1 MKQTI
6 CNYLTKLLEGTTSDQ
21 IWGLLETPPDDAM
34 GDFALPCFTFAKVL
48 RKSPKLI
55 AEELKTSL
63 EADKEALGIARVEA
77 VNGYCNMFLDRAAYV
92 KQCLTVVSQEN
103 CGMKQPGKGKT
114 ICMDYSSPNIAK
126 NFHVG
131 HLRTTVIGNSLYK
144 IYEKLGYRVVRINH
158 LGDWGTQFGKLIVAY
173 KRWSSKEAVEEKG
186 IEELLRIY
194 VKFNNEAEQDK
205 DLLEE
210 ARSWFVKME
219 QNNEEAL
226 DIWNWFKE
234 ISMVEFERVYQLL
247 GISFDSYLG
256 ESFYRDKVPA
266 LVEELKEKKLL
277 EESQGA
283 NIISLEEYDM
293 PPCLITKR
301 DGGSIYH
308 SRDIAAVLYR
318 KKTYDF
324 EKCLYVTGL
333 EQTLHFKQ
341 VFTAIKV
348 MGYEFADSLVHVPYG
363 LVSLAGA
370 KLSTRSGN
378 IIYAED
384 ILKEA
389 MERAMAA
396 IQSKNP
402 ELKNKEETAKM
413 VGVGAVIFHDLFNQR
428 IKNVDF
434 NWEDVLSF
442 EGTTGPYVQYTYAR
456 AKSILRKSEEEKKQS
471 REEETGSTV
480 KEQWADGK
488 KKNLEYNLLT
498 EDASYALVKTLA
510 GYEEAVLG
518 AAERYEPSVVAR
530 YIISVASAFN
540 KFYHE
545 CPILSA
551 EKEEK
556 QARLVLVEAVQ
567 KVLKE
572 TCGLLGME
580 CPEEM

>member
-1 MKQTI
+1 MKNKI
-6 CNYLTKLLEGTTSDQ
+6 CNHITTLLPGTTTDQ
-21 IWGLLETPPDDAM
+21 LLALMETPPEASM
-34 GDFALPCFTFAKVL
+34 GDFALPCFSFAKTM
-48 RKSPKLI
+48 RKNPKLI
-55 AEELKTSL
+55 AEELKAGL
-63 EADKEALGIARVEA
+63 EAVATELGIEKAET
-77 VNGYCNMFLDRAAYV
+77 VNGYCNIFLNRAEYV
-92 KQCLTVVSQEN
+92 KQCLAALNQDNHGVA
-103 CGMKQPGKGKT
+103 QPEIGKT
-114 ICMDYSSPNIAK
+114 VCMDYSSPNIAK

-144 IYEKLGYRVVRINH
+144 IYEKLGYHVVRINH

-173 KRWSSKEAVEEKG
+173 KKWSSKKAVEEKG

-194 VKFNNEAEQDK
+194 VKFDK
-205 DLLEE
+205 AAKEDESLMEE

-219 QNNEEAL
+219 QNDGEAL
-226 DIWNWFKE
+226 RIWNWFKD
-234 ISMVEFERVYQLL
+234 ISMAEFERVYRLL
-247 GISFDSYLG
+247 GISFDSYTG

-266 LVEELKEKKLL
+266 LVEELKKKNLL
-277 EESQGA
+277 KESQGA
-283 NIISLEEYDM
+283 NIIDLSEYDM
-293 PPCLITKR
+293 PPCLITKS

-318 KKTYDF
+318 KQTYDF
-324 EKCLYVTGL
+324 DKCLYVTGL

-341 VFTAIKV
+341 VFTAIQV
-348 MGYEFADSLVHVPYG
+348 MGYDFADALVHVPYG
-363 LVSLAGA
+363 LVSLDGA

-389 MERAMAA
+389 MERAMTA
-396 IQSKNP
+396 IQAKNP
-402 ELKNKEETAKM
+402 NLQNKEETAKM

-434 NWEDVLSF
+434 KWEEVLSF
-442 EGTTGPYVQYTYAR
+442 EGATGPYVQYTYAR
-456 AKSILRKSEEEKKQS
+456 AKSILRKSGYAEVSKVNY
-471 REEETGSTV
+471 TH
-480 KEQWADGK
+480 
-488 KKNLEYNLLT
+488 LT
-498 EDASYALVKTLA
+498 DDASYALVKALA

-545 CPILSA
+545 CPILNA
-551 EKEEK
+551 TEEEK
-556 QARLVLVEAVQ
+556 QARLALVDAVQ
-567 KVLKE
+567 KVLQDA
-572 TCGLLGME
+572 CNLLGME